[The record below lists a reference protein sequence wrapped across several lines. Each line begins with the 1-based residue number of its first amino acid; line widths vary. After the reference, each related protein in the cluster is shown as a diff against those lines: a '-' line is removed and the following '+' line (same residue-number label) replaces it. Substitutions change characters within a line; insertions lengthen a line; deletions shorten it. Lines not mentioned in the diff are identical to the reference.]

1 MVPKGHAETL
11 KTLSLDGYMVVID
24 TGVKGSTR
32 QAVEDVHKLCEDP
45 QYMSHVKHI
54 GKLVLRASDVIE
66 HHNFEA
72 LADIFNECHA
82 DLKALTV
89 SHDKIEQLMKI
100 GKRKWCDCWKTY
112 WCWSWWKYVV
122 LAKDLPTA
130 KNIVKA
136 VEKAGAAHTWIENL
150 GG

>member
-100 GKRKWCDCWKTY
+100 GKMVR
-112 WCWSWWKYVV
+112 
-122 LAKDLPTA
+122 LL
-130 KNIVKA
+130 
-136 VEKAGAAHTWIENL
+136 ENL
-150 GG
+150 LVLVVAEVCYCLPKIYQQRKIL

>member
-1 MVPKGHAETL
+1 MVNQVVLIRKRLYQANQFGSKKVDAETL

-72 LADIFNECHA
+72 LADIFNECSGI
-82 DLKALTV
+82 LKA
-89 SHDKIEQLMKI
+89 
-100 GKRKWCDCWKTY
+100 
-112 WCWSWWKYVV
+112 
-122 LAKDLPTA
+122 
-130 KNIVKA
+130 
-136 VEKAGAAHTWIENL
+136 
-150 GG
+150 

>member
-1 MVPKGHAETL
+1 
-11 KTLSLDGYMVVID
+11 
-24 TGVKGSTR
+24 
-32 QAVEDVHKLCEDP
+32 
-45 QYMSHVKHI
+45 MSHVKHI

-100 GKRKWCDCWKTY
+100 GKENGAIAGKLTGAGR
-112 WCWSWWKYVV
+112 WKYVI
-122 LAKDLPTA
+122 ACQRFTNSEKYC
-130 KNIVKA
+130 KSCR
-136 VEKAGAAHTWIENL
+136 KAGAAHTWIENL

>member
-1 MVPKGHAETL
+1 
-11 KTLSLDGYMVVID
+11 
-24 TGVKGSTR
+24 
-32 QAVEDVHKLCEDP
+32 
-45 QYMSHVKHI
+45 MSHVKHI

-100 GKRKWCDCWKTY
+100 GKENGAIAGKLTGAGRGGYVIACQRFTNSEKYCKSCRKSWCSTY
-112 WCWSWWKYVV
+112 
-122 LAKDLPTA
+122 LD
-130 KNIVKA
+130 
-136 VEKAGAAHTWIENL
+136 
-150 GG
+150 